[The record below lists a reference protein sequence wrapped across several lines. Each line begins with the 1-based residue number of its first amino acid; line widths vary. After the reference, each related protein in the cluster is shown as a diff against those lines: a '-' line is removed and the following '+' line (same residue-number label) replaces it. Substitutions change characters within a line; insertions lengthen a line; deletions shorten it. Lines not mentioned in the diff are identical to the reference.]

1 MTEPA
6 PVTLLDGL
14 ATTRAIRRYTD
25 DPVPDDDLAT
35 ILWHAGRAP
44 SGSNRQPFR
53 FLVLRD
59 GEHATAAKALLGDA
73 FRAGWAAK
81 READGYRTSRFADSM
96 QRYVDRFE
104 RTPVVVLVCLVRY
117 RSPSP
122 YEGASVYPACQ
133 NLLLAARALGYGGA
147 LTMWHLGVEAQLRE
161 DLNLD
166 DPFVVRYLSWL
177 GDAVTGDLGN
187 SYVTDE
193 PVADSISSRLPV
205 TFQLAVMSVLISV
218 IVAIPIGVMGAYRQS
233 KWQDTASSAFVQVA
247 LSIPNFIVGIFLIW
261 FFAVRLGWLPASGWS
276 RLSDGVADNLRTAIL
291 PATALAL
298 GQMAIFSRLVRS
310 DMIATLKENY
320 ILSARAKGLSDRY
333 ILFRHALR
341 PSSLSLMTI
350 VGISF
355 GALLGGTVVIETLFG
370 LPGLGFTLI
379 NAINGRDILVIQGIT
394 VFIAVMFV
402 IINTVVDLMYAVL
415 DPRIRRS

>member
-1 MTEPA
+1 MVKTIAFLLLRLIATVLAVTFLSFAMVAFLPGD
-6 PVTLLDGL
+6 PVT
-14 ATTRAIRRYTD
+14 
-25 DPVPDDDLAT
+25 T
-35 ILWHAGRAP
+35 ILGTAE
-44 SGSNRQPFR
+44 
-53 FLVLRD
+53 RD
-59 GEHATAAKALLGDA
+59 
-73 FRAGWAAK
+73 
-81 READGYRTSRFADSM
+81 
-96 QRYVDRFE
+96 
-104 RTPVVVLVCLVRY
+104 
-117 RSPSP
+117 
-122 YEGASVYPACQ
+122 PA
-133 NLLLAARALGYGGA
+133 
-147 LTMWHLGVEAQLRE
+147 VEAQLRE

-177 GDAVTGDLGN
+177 GDAVTGDLGK
-187 SYVTDE
+187 SYVTDQ

-205 TFQLAVMSVLISV
+205 TLQLAVMSVLISV
-218 IVAIPIGVMGAYRQS
+218 IVAIPIGVLGAYRQS

-261 FFAVRLGWLPASGWS
+261 LFAVRLGWLPASGWS
-276 RLSDGVADNLRTAIL
+276 RLSDGVVDNLKTAIL

-298 GQMAIFSRLVRS
+298 GPMAIFSRLIRS

>member
-1 MTEPA
+1 MVKTIA
-6 PVTLLDGL
+6 FLLLRLIATVLAVTFLSFAMVAFLPG
-14 ATTRAIRRYTD
+14 
-25 DPVPDDDLAT
+25 DPVNT
-35 ILWHAGRAP
+35 ILGTAE
-44 SGSNRQPFR
+44 
-53 FLVLRD
+53 RD
-59 GEHATAAKALLGDA
+59 
-73 FRAGWAAK
+73 
-81 READGYRTSRFADSM
+81 
-96 QRYVDRFE
+96 
-104 RTPVVVLVCLVRY
+104 
-117 RSPSP
+117 
-122 YEGASVYPACQ
+122 PA
-133 NLLLAARALGYGGA
+133 
-147 LTMWHLGVEAQLRE
+147 VEAQLRE

-261 FFAVRLGWLPASGWS
+261 FFAVRLGWLPASGWN
-276 RLSDGVADNLRTAIL
+276 RLSDGVVDNLRTAIL

-394 VFIAVMFV
+394 VFNAVMFV
-402 IINTVVDLMYAVL
+402 INNTVVDLMYAVL

>member
-1 MTEPA
+1 MVKTIAFLLLRLIATVLAVTFLSFAMVALLPGD
-6 PVTLLDGL
+6 PVT
-14 ATTRAIRRYTD
+14 
-25 DPVPDDDLAT
+25 T
-35 ILWHAGRAP
+35 ILGTAE
-44 SGSNRQPFR
+44 
-53 FLVLRD
+53 RD
-59 GEHATAAKALLGDA
+59 
-73 FRAGWAAK
+73 
-81 READGYRTSRFADSM
+81 
-96 QRYVDRFE
+96 
-104 RTPVVVLVCLVRY
+104 
-117 RSPSP
+117 
-122 YEGASVYPACQ
+122 PA
-133 NLLLAARALGYGGA
+133 
-147 LTMWHLGVEAQLRE
+147 VEAQLRE

-187 SYVTDE
+187 SYVTDQ

-205 TFQLAVMSVLISV
+205 TLQLAVMSVLISV
-218 IVAIPIGVMGAYRQS
+218 IAAIPIGVMGAYRQS

-261 FFAVRLGWLPASGWS
+261 FFAVQLDWLPASGWS
-276 RLSDGVADNLRTAIL
+276 RLSDGVVDNLKTAIL

-298 GQMAIFSRLVRS
+298 GQMAIFSRLIRS
-310 DMIATLKENY
+310 DMIATLKETY